1 MEEKNTKFIVII
13 VILIILL
20 SCCIGY
26 IVYDNFIK
34 EDEMVENNDK
44 FNDNQGNE
52 QNNSED
58 DKLSE
63 EELNELGE
71 TLFNKTN
78 ILLASSAG
86 DYMLYQKDDI
96 TYNDLIIIKD

>member
-34 EDEMVENNDK
+34 EDEIVENNDK
-44 FNDNQGNE
+44 DNNE
-52 QNNSED
+52 ENE
-58 DKLSE
+58 LTE

-86 DYMLYQKDDI
+86 DYMLYQKMI
-96 TYNDLIIIKD
+96 